1 MTLYKKVVLFDYMNK
16 KEKIKQ
22 EITNTAND
30 INEYLMDDS
39 VSMDDYQRDI
49 DLKFKIMWK
58 NISKILDK

>member
-1 MTLYKKVVLFDYMNK
+1 MVLFDYMNK

>member
-1 MTLYKKVVLFDYMNK
+1 LYKKLVLFDYMNK

>member
-1 MTLYKKVVLFDYMNK
+1 MNK

>member
-1 MTLYKKVVLFDYMNK
+1 MTLYKKLVLFDYMNK